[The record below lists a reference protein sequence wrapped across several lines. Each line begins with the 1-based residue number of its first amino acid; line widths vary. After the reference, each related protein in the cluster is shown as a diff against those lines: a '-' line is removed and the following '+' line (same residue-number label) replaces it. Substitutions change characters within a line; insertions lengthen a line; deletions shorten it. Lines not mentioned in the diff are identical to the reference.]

1 VTSRSFLRSAVLE
14 LWLPLVIVVAWYI
27 GSETSKSV
35 FFPPLSKIMASFT
48 ETWFGEGFVH
58 DVIPSLA
65 NLFAG
70 LAIALVVGITAGLL
84 LALSPYAAAVADPF
98 LQFFRAIPA
107 LAVLPALFIL
117 FGTGPEGKVVAIA
130 FGALWPI
137 LLNTLDGIRSIDPS
151 IRLVSRS
158 YRLKKSLLIFQE
170 LLPGALPQ
178 ITVGIR
184 TSLAIGVVM
193 MVGSEMYVSTAG
205 IGHFVILAQQT
216 FALADM
222 WSGILLLGILGYLL
236 NVGYG
241 FIERYLLRWQPRA
254 TPVLP
259 VQRVKRKSAD
269 ERRIQ
274 PVRG

>member
-1 VTSRSFLRSAVLE
+1 MTARSFLRSALVE
-14 LWLPLVIVVAWYI
+14 LWLPVLIVLAWYI

-48 ETWFGEGFVH
+48 TTWFGPGFAT
-58 DVIPSLA
+58 DVVPSLS
-65 NLFAG
+65 NLAAG
-70 LAIALVVGITAGLL
+70 LGIALVVGVLAGLT
-84 LALSPYAAAVADPF
+84 LALSPYLAAVADPF

-107 LAVLPALFIL
+107 LAVLPALFIV
-117 FGTGPEGKVVAIA
+117 FGTGAEGKVVAIA

-158 YRLKKSLLIFQE
+158 YRLSRPLLIFQV

-216 FALADM
+216 FALANM
-222 WSGILLLGILGYLL
+222 WSGILLLGIIGYLL

-241 FIERYLLRWQPRA
+241 FIERFLLRWQPRT
-254 TPVLP
+254 TPAP
-259 VQRVKRKSAD
+259 HMKRKSAD
-269 ERRIQ
+269 ERRSQ